1 MSESTIRY
9 VHSSARFA
17 ENSYDRFGV
26 PIFDDVRENARAI
39 LRDKYNHDWET
50 GDWINKGF
58 IYDFKNEW
66 LVNTSRKRKN
76 K

>member
-1 MSESTIRY
+1 LTNTKKQEKTR
-9 VHSSARFA
+9 
-17 ENSYDRFGV
+17 E
-26 PIFDDVRENARAI
+26 DVREKARAI

-58 IYDFKNEW
+58 IYDFEKEW
-66 LVNTSRKRKN
+66 LVKTSRKRKN